1 MNKPVNQS
9 DFVTPEVT
17 TGPLPAST
25 KTYTNPKA
33 DPSLRVPHRSIALHP
48 SANEPPVPVYDTSG
62 PYSDPSVT
70 IDVEKGLEPVSYT
83 HLTLPTILLV

>member
-9 DFVTPEVT
+9 EFQTPEVT

-25 KTYTNPKA
+25 KTYTHPKA

-62 PYSDPSVT
+62 PYSDESVT
-70 IDVEKGLEPVSYT
+70 IDVESPKRVSS
-83 HLTLPTILLV
+83 PKK